1 MYFSLLLYV
10 HVRIYGSYG
19 YIVSP
24 KFHKAHIFNRTGAI
38 FLSTLSHEKQDFSI
52 LVSKVKSVLKIQESI
67 FEHDLYNFYSSLV
80 KFGYVESDANV
91 NDFSD
96 LNYFSNLKSD
106 DDIDSFFHKEFQKN
120 PVLRS
125 CQIEITDI
133 CNERCIHCY
142 IPHEQKSHFM
152 PYDIVENLFN
162 QLAQMGCLSITL
174 SGGEVFTHP
183 DIIKILRLLQKY
195 DFSVSI
201 LSNLTLL
208 TDEII
213 ECLKKID
220 LDKIHVSV
228 YSLQSET
235 HDYITQ
241 VKGSFEQTMRNI
253 EKCLS
258 NDIHI
263 KISCPTMKANYKDF
277 EDLLIWGNKNHI
289 QVLTDYNIMAR
300 SDTSTD
306 NLKQRLS
313 EDEAASVINS
323 IIKYDESYKKLIKGK
338 VGQSI
343 KIDESAPICN
353 VGRDKICVS
362 STGNFYPCPGWHEM
376 ILGNI
381 HKTSLK
387 DVWYGSE
394 KLNWLRS
401 LKRCEISKC
410 IRCNSK
416 EFCLLCIQRNYNE
429 TKDIYNVPQH
439 FCKIAALNKKLV
451 MDYLNGL

>member
-1 MYFSLLLYV
+1 
-10 HVRIYGSYG
+10 
-19 YIVSP
+19 
-24 KFHKAHIFNRTGAI
+24 
-38 FLSTLSHEKQDFSI
+38 
-52 LVSKVKSVLKIQESI
+52 
-67 FEHDLYNFYSSLV
+67 
-80 KFGYVESDANV
+80 
-91 NDFSD
+91 
-96 LNYFSNLKSD
+96 
-106 DDIDSFFHKEFQKN
+106 
-120 PVLRS
+120 
-125 CQIEITDI
+125 
-133 CNERCIHCY
+133 
-142 IPHEQKSHFM
+142 
-152 PYDIVENLFN
+152 
-162 QLAQMGCLSITL
+162 
-174 SGGEVFTHP
+174 
-183 DIIKILRLLQKY
+183 
-195 DFSVSI
+195 
-201 LSNLTLL
+201 
-208 TDEII
+208 
-213 ECLKKID
+213 
-220 LDKIHVSV
+220 
-228 YSLQSET
+228 
-235 HDYITQ
+235 
-241 VKGSFEQTMRNI
+241 
-253 EKCLS
+253 
-258 NDIHI
+258 
-263 KISCPTMKANYKDF
+263 
-277 EDLLIWGNKNHI
+277 
-289 QVLTDYNIMAR
+289 MAR